1 MLDVRFPR
9 KQILRLWDVWSWA
22 NSLGS
27 SICVGWR
34 LQLGQSGQATCG
46 VKPAWSKCF
55 FLKAF
60 QLPYGIRHSPGWDC
74 TPLEEQVPC
83 RTMVLWAGRMKSS
96 VPKGFAHPNP
106 LTVFEIIK
114 KTSRYLRRD
123 FSQAQA
129 NGPKKQAGV
138 ATLITDKMDFTS
150 KLIREGGKNTTY
162 SSKENIHQ
170 EYITII
176 TIYILNTRA
185 SNK

>member
-1 MLDVRFPR
+1 
-9 KQILRLWDVWSWA
+9 
-22 NSLGS
+22 
-27 SICVGWR
+27 
-34 LQLGQSGQATCG
+34 
-46 VKPAWSKCF
+46 
-55 FLKAF
+55 
-60 QLPYGIRHSPGWDC
+60 
-74 TPLEEQVPC
+74 
-83 RTMVLWAGRMKSS
+83 MKSS